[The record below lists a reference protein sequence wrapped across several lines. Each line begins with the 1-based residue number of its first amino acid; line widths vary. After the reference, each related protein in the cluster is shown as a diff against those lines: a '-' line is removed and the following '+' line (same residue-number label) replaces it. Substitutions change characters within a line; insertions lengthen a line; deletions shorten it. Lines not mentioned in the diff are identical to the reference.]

1 MVVQP
6 SPTQCFQNCQD
17 IERFLFN
24 WQQKLP
30 ETLRSH
36 WLSLRVRLPDL
47 DPLLAFDQHQR
58 GDQPSFYLENPRQQ
72 QAIAAW
78 GSCCQIA
85 ANGDQRFQRIQDF
98 IRHCHENASLIN
110 PRLGW
115 PQGLQIF
122 CSFSFFDQSSNAL
135 FPAASAFLPQWQLS
149 HQPGQTLATCNLP
162 LTRDSD
168 LANLSQQIWDTLEQ
182 LRSLPS
188 TPVRQPS
195 PALPQPV
202 HCDWRDI
209 QQFQHNV
216 LRALN
221 AIEAKQLQK
230 VVLSHAIDL
239 QARSPFHLTTAL
251 AQLRQHY
258 PDCYS
263 FAVGNGNGQYFI
275 GASPERLLSSHHG
288 QLIADALAGSA
299 PRGETPS
306 TDAQLAN
313 HLLSSPK
320 ERHEHRVV
328 LHFIQKQLQ
337 SLGLTLHPVPPI
349 RLLQLSNIQHLWTPI
364 RANLPNSVHP
374 LQVLAQLHPTPA
386 VAGVPCPEACQ
397 AIQNWE
403 TLDRQLYA
411 APLGWVN
418 DQGDSEF
425 IVGIRSAL
433 INGDRARL
441 YAGAGIVAGSD
452 PAKELAEIQLK
463 LQALLNTLNGN

>member
-6 SPTQCFQNCQD
+6 SPTQCFKNCQD

-24 WQQKLP
+24 CQQKLP
-30 ETLRSH
+30 PALRSH
-36 WLSLRVRLPDL
+36 WLSLRVTLPDL
-47 DPLLAFDQHQR
+47 DPLLAFDQHQQ

-72 QAIAAW
+72 RAIAAW
-78 GSCCQIA
+78 GSCCQMRA
-85 ANGDQRFQRIQDF
+85 EGKQRFQKIQDF
-98 IRHCHENASLIN
+98 VNHCHENTTLIN
-110 PRLGW
+110 PRLGS

-122 CSFSFFDQSSNAL
+122 CSFSFFDQSSHSL

-149 HQPGQTLATCNLP
+149 QEAGQTLATCNLP
-162 LTRDSD
+162 LTHQSD
-168 LANLSQQIWDTLEQ
+168 LSRLSQEIWQTLQQ
-182 LRSLPS
+182 LRSQPS
-188 TPVRQPS
+188 TPPHRSGQ
-195 PALPQPV
+195 ALPQPV

-209 QQFQHNV
+209 QQFQENV
-216 LRALN
+216 QQALK
-221 AIEAKQLQK
+221 AIAANHLQK

-239 QARSPFHLTTAL
+239 QAASPFHLTTAL
-251 AQLRQHY
+251 AQLRHRY

-263 FAVGNGNGQYFI
+263 FAIGNGQGQYFI
-275 GASPERLLSSHHG
+275 GASPERLLSSHQG

-328 LHFIQKQLQ
+328 LHFIQQQLQ
-337 SLGLTLHPVPPI
+337 SLGLTLQPVPPI

-374 LQVLAQLHPTPA
+374 LQILAQLHPTPA
-386 VAGVPCPEACQ
+386 VAGVPCEEACH
-397 AIQNWE
+397 AIREWE

-418 DQGDSEF
+418 GQGDSEF

-463 LQALLNTLNGN
+463 LQALLNTLNSN

>member
-6 SPTQCFQNCQD
+6 SPTQCFKNCQD

-24 WQQKLP
+24 CQQKLAK
-30 ETLRSH
+30 TGRSH
-36 WLSLRVRLPDL
+36 WLSLRIILPDL
-47 DPLLAFDQHQR
+47 DPLMAFDQHHR
-58 GDQPSFYLENPRQQ
+58 CDRPSFYLENPSQQ

-78 GSCCQIA
+78 GSCCETI
-85 ANGDQRFQRIQDF
+85 ANGPQRFQQIQAFVQD
-98 IRHCHENASLIN
+98 CQENATLIN
-110 PRLGW
+110 PRLGQS
-115 PQGLQIF
+115 PGLQIF
-122 CSFSFFDQSSNAL
+122 CSFSFFDDGANRL

-149 HQPGQTLATCNLP
+149 HQQGQTLATCNLP
-162 LTRDSD
+162 LSHHSD
-168 LANLSQQIWDTLEQ
+168 LARLSQDTWQTLQQ

-188 TPVRQPS
+188 RS
-195 PALPQPV
+195 LSRDPQRVPQAV
-202 HCDWRDI
+202 SCDWRDI
-209 QQFQHNV
+209 QQFQTNV
-216 LRALN
+216 QRALG
-221 AIEAKQLQK
+221 AIEAKHLQK

-251 AQLRQHY
+251 AQLRHRY

-275 GASPERLLSSHHG
+275 GASPERLLGSRDR
-288 QLIADALAGSA
+288 QLVADALAGSA

-328 LHFIQKQLQ
+328 LHFIQQQLQ
-337 SLGLTLHPVPPI
+337 RLGLPLHPVPPI
-349 RLLQLSNIQHLWTPI
+349 RLLQLSNIQHLWTPV
-364 RANLPNSVHP
+364 RASLPESVHP
-374 LQVLAQLHPTPA
+374 LDVLAQLHPTPA
-386 VAGVPCPEACQ
+386 VAGVPCQPACQ
-397 AIQNWE
+397 AIRDWE

-418 DQGDSEF
+418 GQGDSEF

-463 LQALLNTLNGN
+463 LQALLNTLNSQ